1 MYIIDLLLKNIDKV
15 TGKAK
20 IQAAD
25 ADIAAL
31 GALADLAKTDP
42 AQAASV
48 ISSLKGILKQ
58 LQGSGT
64 GALPTQLTGSIPEYA
79 WLAGGSEAVPD
90 DLTKFAW
97 GYKFNATTGVVTA
110 YGWSGSAW
118 VEVV

>member
-64 GALPTQLTGSIPEYA
+64 GALPTQLTGSMIDLRG
-79 WLAGGSEAVPD
+79 LAANKPAANAV
-90 DLTKFAW
+90 AI
-97 GYKFNATTGVVTA
+97 GATYWSVDTGA
-110 YGWSGSAW
+110 
-118 VEVV
+118 VEVSDGTSWAVI